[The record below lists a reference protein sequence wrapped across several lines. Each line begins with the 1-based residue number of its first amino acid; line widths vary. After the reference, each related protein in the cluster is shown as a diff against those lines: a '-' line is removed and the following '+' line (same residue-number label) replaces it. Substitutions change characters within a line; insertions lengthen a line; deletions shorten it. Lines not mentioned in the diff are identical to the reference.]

1 MHRHELTDE
10 QWLRIRPLIPQTPG
24 PRSKLGDRTFLNAVL
39 WRAKTG
45 VPWRDLPSRYGPYK
59 TVFNR
64 FSRWAQRGVWE
75 RIFKELQF
83 EIDEVGSLLD
93 GSIVRAHQDAAG
105 GKGGSSAIVWDVLLG
120 VSPHVFMRSRRRR
133 ANRST

>member
-64 FSRWAQRGVWE
+64 FSRWAQRE
-75 RIFKELQF
+75 KRLKT
-83 EIDEVGSLLD
+83 
-93 GSIVRAHQDAAG
+93 
-105 GKGGSSAIVWDVLLG
+105 VL
-120 VSPHVFMRSRRRR
+120 
-133 ANRST
+133 